1 MKRMAE
7 KIERMFAASAFAEEG
22 EFKTAS
28 ALLKEEPKEGKKTD
42 VRATKGP
49 VLPLRTAESES

>member
-22 EFKTAS
+22 EFKTA
-28 ALLKEEPKEGKKTD
+28 AAILKAEPIEAKKTG
-42 VRATKGP
+42 VCATKRP
-49 VLPLRTAESES
+49 VMPLRNAQYES